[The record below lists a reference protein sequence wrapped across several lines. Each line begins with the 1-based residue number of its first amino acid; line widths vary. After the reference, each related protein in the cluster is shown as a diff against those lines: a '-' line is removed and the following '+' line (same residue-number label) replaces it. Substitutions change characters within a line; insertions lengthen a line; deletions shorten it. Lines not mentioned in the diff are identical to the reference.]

1 VIRRLERSDLADFRS
16 VRLDALRLHPEAFGS
31 SYEEEAHEA
40 LDEFARFIA
49 PPCATFG
56 AVAGDRLVG
65 IAGLYVSPRLK
76 QRHKGKL
83 VGVYVDAAFRRA
95 RLARGLAETVIT
107 AARQAK
113 LRSLSL
119 SVTVGNATA
128 RRLYVSLGF
137 QTYGIER
144 RTLLVNGVLHDEELM
159 ALDLD

>member
-1 VIRRLERSDLADFRS
+1 MIRRLERADLADFRR

-31 SYEEEAHEA
+31 SYEEEAQEA
-40 LDEFARFIA
+40 LAEFARFIA
-49 PPCATFG
+49 PPSATFG
-56 AVAGDRLVG
+56 GFAGDWLVG
-65 IAGLYVSPRLK
+65 IAGLHVSPRLK
-76 QRHKGKL
+76 QRHRGKL

-95 RLARGLAETVIT
+95 GLARGLAETVIG

-119 SVTVGNATA
+119 AVTVGNAAA
-128 RRLYVSLGF
+128 RRLYVGLGF
-137 QTYGIER
+137 QSYGIER